1 MNISKLVDRSPSAVR
16 GRIIYW
22 VETSNLRLQFR
33 PLKMSKSYARHG
45 EGWTKSECDELKRLW
60 ESEISLLNLCE
71 KLQRPKLGVTYKLLK
86 MGIISMNKDTL
97 KEVEKF
103 YRKK

>member
-1 MNISKLVDRSPSAVR
+1 
-16 GRIIYW
+16 
-22 VETSNLRLQFR
+22 
-33 PLKMSKSYARHG
+33 MSKSYARHG

-71 KLQRPKLGVTYKLLK
+71 KLQRPKLGVTYKLLE